1 MNEQEKT
8 LLTYEDQTKITRAII
23 KAAVLML
30 EFGAEST
37 LIETTAQ
44 RLGKA
49 LGIDS
54 VEVSLIPSAIVLST
68 LSKKQTQSVTTTRR
82 AHHKPINM
90 SIVCN
95 VQKMCYDVE
104 KHNYDVD
111 FVFKTMKEIQPDY
124 YNRWLVV
131 IMVGLS
137 CASFA
142 YLYGADWQAFVTT
155 FIASSVAMFTRQEL
169 ARRKFVM
176 IITFGITA
184 FVATI
189 IAGLSQIYQ
198 FSSTP
203 NIALSSSVILLA
215 PGFPF
220 VNSVLD
226 AVKGYLAMGW
236 GRWMQA
242 VLLTVAT
249 SIGMILAFTVLNLKG
264 W

>member
-1 MNEQEKT
+1 MENEVKKITNE
-8 LLTYEDQTKITRAII
+8 EQTKITRAII

-30 EFGAEST
+30 EYGAESR
-37 LIETTAQ
+37 LIEQTAQ
-44 RLGKA
+44 RLGTA
-49 LGIDS
+49 LGVES
-54 VEVSLIPSAIVLST
+54 VELSLIPSAIVLTT
-68 LSKKQTQSVTTTRR
+68 LTNNQTQSVTTTRR
-82 AHHKPINM
+82 AYHKPINM
-90 SIVCN
+90 SIVCDI
-95 VQKMCYDVE
+95 QKMCHETERESKDVS
-104 KHNYDVD
+104 
-111 FVFKTMKEIQPDY
+111 FVLTTMKEIQPNY

-142 YLYGADWQAFVTT
+142 YLNGADWKAFLITLL
-155 FIASSVAMFTRQEL
+155 ASSTAMYVRQTL
-169 ARRKFVM
+169 ARKKFVM
-176 IITFGITA
+176 TITFAATA
-184 FVATI
+184 FTATMI
-189 IAGLSQIYQ
+189 SGFAHVYGLSPKSQ
-198 FSSTP
+198 
-203 NIALSSSVILLA
+203 IALSSSVILLA

-249 SIGMILAFTVLNLKG
+249 SIGIVMASAILNLKG

>member
-1 MNEQEKT
+1 MNEQKKLSNE
-8 LLTYEDQTKITRAII
+8 EQTKITRAII

-37 LIETTAQ
+37 LIEQTAQ
-44 RLGKA
+44 RLGFA
-49 LGIDS
+49 LGVDS
-54 VEVSLIPSAIVLST
+54 VEVSLIPSAIVLTT
-68 LSKKQTQSVTTTRR
+68 LSNKQTQSVTTTRS

-90 SIVCN
+90 SIVCD
-95 VQKMCYDVE
+95 VQKMCQDLEQYKYDV
-104 KHNYDVD
+104 N
-111 FVFKTMKEIQPDY
+111 FVLKTMKEIQPNY

-137 CASFA
+137 CASFS
-142 YLYGADWQAFVTT
+142 YLYKADWQAFGIT
-155 FIASSVAMFTRQEL
+155 FLASAVAMFVRQEL
-169 ARRKFVM
+169 SRKKFVM
-176 IITFGITA
+176 IITFAATA
-184 FVATI
+184 FVATL
-189 IAGLSQIYQ
+189 IASTAHI
-198 FSSTP
+198 FNISSTP

-249 SIGMILAFTVLNLKG
+249 SIGIILAFSLLSLKG

>member
-1 MNEQEKT
+1 MKKI
-8 LLTYEDQTKITRAII
+8 TYEEQTKITRAII

-30 EFGAEST
+30 EFGAESK
-37 LIETTAQ
+37 LIEETAQ
-44 RLGKA
+44 RLGNA

-54 VEVSLIPSAIVLST
+54 VEMSLIPSAIVLST
-68 LSKKQTQSVTTTRR
+68 LSNNQTQSVTTTRR

-90 SIVCN
+90 SIVCD
-95 VQKMCYDVE
+95 VQKMCHNIE
-104 KHNYDVD
+104 KEKQDVD
-111 FVFKTMKEIQPDY
+111 FIFKALKEIQPNY
-124 YNRWLVV
+124 YNRWLVMF
-131 IMVGLS
+131 MVGLS

-142 YLYGADWQAFVTT
+142 YLTGGDISAFFIT
-155 FIASSVAMFTRQEL
+155 FIASTLAMFTRQEL
-169 ARRKFVM
+169 AKRKFVM
-176 IITFGITA
+176 IITFAFTA

-189 IAGLSQIYQ
+189 VAGLSQIYEL
-198 FSSTP
+198 SSTP
-203 NIALSSSVILLA
+203 NVILSASVILLA

-249 SIGMILAFTVLNLKG
+249 SIGIILALALLSLKG

>member
-1 MNEQEKT
+1 MNQ
-8 LLTYEDQTKITRAII
+8 LTYEEQTRITRAII
-23 KAAVLML
+23 KAAVIMM

-44 RLGKA
+44 RLGIA
-49 LGIDS
+49 LGVDS
-54 VEVSLIPSAIVLST
+54 VEISLIPSAIVLST
-68 LSKKQTQSVTTTRR
+68 LNNKQTQSVTTTRR
-82 AHHKPINM
+82 VHHKPINM
-90 SIVCN
+90 SIVCDI
-95 VQKMCYDVE
+95 QTMCLEVE
-104 KHNYDVD
+104 KKSLDVSYAL
-111 FVFKTMKEIQPDY
+111 KTMKEIQPNY

-131 IMVGLS
+131 LMVGLS

-142 YLYGADWQAFVTT
+142 YLYGADVNAFITT
-155 FIASSVAMFTRQEL
+155 FFASGIAMFVRQEL
-169 ARRKFVM
+169 ARKKFVL
-176 IITFGITA
+176 IITFGATA

-189 IAGLSQIYQ
+189 IAGISQIYG

-203 NIALSSSVILLA
+203 KIALSSSVILLA

-249 SIGMILAFTVLNLKG
+249 SIGIILAFTVLDLQG

>member
-1 MNEQEKT
+1 MNNI
-8 LLTYEDQTKITRAII
+8 TYEEQTKITRAII

-30 EFGAEST
+30 EFGAESK
-37 LIETTAQ
+37 LIEDTAQ

-49 LGIDS
+49 LGVDS

-68 LSKKQTQSVTTTRR
+68 LNNNQTQSVTTTRR

-90 SIVCN
+90 SIVCD
-95 VQKMCYDVE
+95 VQKMCIDVE
-104 KHNYDVD
+104 KYKKDVD
-111 FVFKTMKEIQPDY
+111 YVFESIKNIKPNL

-131 IMVGLS
+131 FMVGLS

-142 YLYGADWQAFVTT
+142 YLYGADLNGFLIT
-155 FIASSVAMFTRQEL
+155 FLAATVAMYVRHEL
-169 ARRKFVM
+169 AIKKFVL
-176 IITFGITA
+176 IISFGITA
-184 FVATI
+184 FVATL
-189 IAGLSQIYQ
+189 IASLSQIYEL
-198 FSSTP
+198 SNTP
-203 NIALSSSVILLA
+203 NIVMTASVILLA

-226 AVKGYLAMGW
+226 AVKGYLSMGW

-242 VLLTVAT
+242 LLLSIAT
-249 SIGMILAFTVLNLKG
+249 SIGIILAFALLSMRG

>member
-1 MNEQEKT
+1 
-8 LLTYEDQTKITRAII
+8 
-23 KAAVLML
+23 ML
-30 EFGAEST
+30 EYGAESR
-37 LIETTAQ
+37 LIDLLAN

-49 LGIDS
+49 LGVDS
-54 VEVSLIPSAIVLST
+54 VEMSLIPSAIVLST
-68 LSKKQTQSVTTTRR
+68 LANGKTQSVTSTRR

-90 SIVCN
+90 SIVCD
-95 VQKMCYDVE
+95 VQKLCYDVE
-104 KHNYDVD
+104 HSTYSAEDILKRL
-111 FVFKTMKEIQPDY
+111 KEIQPNY

-131 IMVGLS
+131 FMVGLS

-155 FIASSVAMFTRQEL
+155 FVASSVAMFARQEL
-169 ARRKFVM
+169 AKRQFVM
-176 IITFGITA
+176 IITFIFTA
-184 FVATI
+184 FVATFI
-189 IAGLSQIYQ
+189 SALSLIYE

-203 NIALSSSVILLA
+203 NIALSSSIILLA

-242 VLLTVAT
+242 MLLTIAT
-249 SIGMILAFTVLNLKG
+249 AIGVILALALLNLKG

>member
-1 MNEQEKT
+1 MNEKNR
-8 LLTYEDQTKITRAII
+8 LNYEEQTKITRAII

-30 EFGAEST
+30 EYGAESK
-37 LIETTAQ
+37 LIENTAQ
-44 RLGKA
+44 RLGHA
-49 LGIDS
+49 LG
-54 VEVSLIPSAIVLST
+54 VESIELSLIPSAIVLTT
-68 LSKKQTQSVTTTRR
+68 LTKNQTQSVTTTRR

-90 SIVCN
+90 SIVCDIQQICN
-95 VQKMCYDVE
+95 IVE
-104 KHNYDVD
+104 KEKKDVD
-111 FVFKTMKEIQPDY
+111 YAFKAMKEIQANY

-131 IMVGLS
+131 FMVGLS

-142 YLYGADWQAFVTT
+142 YLYGADLKAFILT
-155 FIASSVAMFTRQEL
+155 FIASSVAMFVRQEL
-169 ARRKFVM
+169 SKRKFVM

-184 FVATI
+184 FVATL
-189 IAGLSQIYQ
+189 IAGIGHVLG
-198 FSSTP
+198 FSEKS
-203 NIALSSSVILLA
+203 NIALSASVILLA

-242 VLLTVAT
+242 GLLTVAT
-249 SIGMILAFTVLNLKG
+249 SIGIVLALAILNLKG

>member
-1 MNEQEKT
+1 MNEEKK
-8 LLTYEDQTKITRAII
+8 LTNEEQTKITRAVI

-44 RLGKA
+44 RLGRA
-49 LGIDS
+49 LGVDS
-54 VEVSLIPSAIVLST
+54 VEVSLIPSAIVLTT
-68 LSKKQTQSVTTTRR
+68 LNNNQTQSVTTTRR

-90 SIVCN
+90 SIVCD
-95 VQKMCYDVE
+95 VQKMCHDVE
-104 KHNYDVD
+104 KQNYDVD
-111 FVFKTMKEIQPDY
+111 FVFKTMKEIQPNY

-131 IMVGLS
+131 FMVGLS

-142 YLYGADWQAFVTT
+142 YLYDADWQAFGIT
-155 FIASSVAMFTRQEL
+155 FLASAMAMFTRQEL
-169 ARRKFVM
+169 AKRKFVL
-176 IITFGITA
+176 IITFIATA
-184 FVATI
+184 FIATS
-189 IAGLSQIYQ
+189 IASLALI
-198 FSSTP
+198 FDLSSTP

-249 SIGMILAFTVLNLKG
+249 CIGIVLSFAIFGLKG

>member
-1 MNEQEKT
+1 MNKI
-8 LLTYEDQTKITRAII
+8 TYEEQTKITRAII

-30 EFGAEST
+30 EFGAESK
-37 LIETTAQ
+37 LIEETAQ
-44 RLGKA
+44 RLGNA

-54 VEVSLIPSAIVLST
+54 VEMSLIPSAIVLST
-68 LSKKQTQSVTTTRR
+68 LSNNQTQSVTTTRR

-90 SIVCN
+90 SIVCD
-95 VQKMCYDVE
+95 VQKMCHNIE
-104 KHNYDVD
+104 KDKQGVD
-111 FVFKTMKEIQPDY
+111 FVFTALKEIQPNY
-124 YNRWLVV
+124 YNRWLVM

-142 YLYGADWQAFVTT
+142 YLTGGDIAAFFIT
-155 FIASSVAMFTRQEL
+155 FLASSLAMFTRQEL
-169 ARRKFVM
+169 AKRKFVM
-176 IITFGITA
+176 IITFAFTA

-189 IAGLSQIYQ
+189 VAGLSQIYEL
-198 FSSTP
+198 SSTP
-203 NIALSSSVILLA
+203 NVILSASVILLA

-249 SIGMILAFTVLNLKG
+249 SIGIILALALLSLKG

>member
-1 MNEQEKT
+1 MQEK
-8 LLTYEDQTKITRAII
+8 LSYEDQHRITKAII
-23 KAAVLML
+23 KASVLML
-30 EFGAEST
+30 EFGAESK
-37 LIETTAQ
+37 LIELTAN

-49 LGIDS
+49 FGLDS
-54 VEVSLIPSAIVLST
+54 VEISLIPSAIVLST
-68 LSKKQTQSVTTTRR
+68 LSNNKTQSVTTTRR

-90 SIVCN
+90 SIVCD
-95 VQKMCYDVE
+95 VQKICYDVE
-104 KHNYDVD
+104 KNGHDVEYVLD
-111 FVFKTMKEIQPDY
+111 AMKQIQPNY

-131 IMVGLS
+131 FMVGLS

-142 YLYGADWQAFVTT
+142 YLYGADWQAFIVT
-155 FIASSVAMFTRQEL
+155 FVASSVAMFTRQEL
-169 ARRKFVM
+169 AKRKFVM
-176 IITFGITA
+176 IITFMATA

-189 IAGLSQIYQ
+189 IAAASHIYG

-249 SIGMILAFTVLNLKG
+249 SIGITMAFAVLNLKG

>member
-1 MNEQEKT
+1 MKKI
-8 LLTYEDQTKITRAII
+8 TYEEQTKITRAII

-30 EFGAEST
+30 EFGAESK
-37 LIETTAQ
+37 LIEETAQ
-44 RLGKA
+44 RLGNA
-49 LGIDS
+49 LGVDS
-54 VEVSLIPSAIVLST
+54 VEMSLIPSAIVLST
-68 LSKKQTQSVTTTRR
+68 ISNNQTQSVTTTRR

-90 SIVCN
+90 SIVCD
-95 VQKMCYDVE
+95 VQKMCHNIE
-104 KHNYDVD
+104 KDKHCVD
-111 FVFKTMKEIQPDY
+111 FVFKAIKEIQPNY
-124 YNRWLVV
+124 YNRWLVM

-142 YLYGADWQAFVTT
+142 YLTGGDKEAFFIT
-155 FIASSVAMFTRQEL
+155 FVASSLAMFTRQEL
-169 ARRKFVM
+169 AKRKFVM
-176 IITFGITA
+176 IITFAFTA

-189 IAGLSQIYQ
+189 IAGLSQIYEL
-198 FSSTP
+198 SSTP
-203 NIALSSSVILLA
+203 NVILSASVILLA

-249 SIGMILAFTVLNLKG
+249 SIGIILALALLSLKG

>member
-1 MNEQEKT
+1 MDEAQKK
-8 LLTYEDQTKITRAII
+8 LTYEDQTKITKAVI
-23 KAAVLML
+23 KAAVIML
-30 EFGAEST
+30 EFGAESK
-37 LIETTAQ
+37 LIEDTAQ
-44 RLGKA
+44 RLGCA
-49 LGIDS
+49 LGVDS

-68 LSKKQTQSVTTTRR
+68 LSNGKTQSVTTTRR

-90 SIVCN
+90 SIVCD
-95 VQKMCYDVE
+95 VQKICHTVEKEKRDVE
-104 KHNYDVD
+104 YVLE
-111 FVFKTMKEIQPDY
+111 TIKEIQPNY
-124 YNRWLVV
+124 YNRWLL
-131 IMVGLS
+131 IFMVGLS

-142 YLYGADWQAFVTT
+142 YLYGADWQAFAIT
-155 FIASSVAMFTRQEL
+155 FVASAVAMFVRQEL
-169 ARRKFVM
+169 ARKQFVM
-176 IITFGITA
+176 IITFGVTA
-184 FVATI
+184 FVATL
-189 IAGLSQIYQ
+189 IAAMSLIFE

-203 NIALSSSVILLA
+203 NIALSASVILLA

-249 SIGMILAFTVLNLKG
+249 SIGIVLAFAILNLKG

>member
-1 MNEQEKT
+1 MNEETKII
-8 LLTYEDQTKITRAII
+8 LTYEEQTKITRAVI

-49 LGIDS
+49 LGLDS

-68 LSKKQTQSVTTTRR
+68 LSKKQAQSVTTTRR

-90 SIVCN
+90 SIVCD
-95 VQKMCYDVE
+95 VQKMCHDVE
-104 KHNYDVD
+104 KYKYDVD
-111 FVFKTMKEIQPDY
+111 FVFKTMKEIQPNY

-131 IMVGLS
+131 FMVGLS

-142 YLYGADWQAFVTT
+142 YLYGADWQAFLTT
-155 FIASSVAMFTRQEL
+155 FVASSVAMYTRQEL
-169 ARRKFVM
+169 ARKKFVM

-189 IAGLSQIYQ
+189 IAGLSQIYH

-203 NIALSSSVILLA
+203 NIALSASVILLA

-242 VLLTVAT
+242 VLLTIAT
-249 SIGMILAFTVLNLKG
+249 SIGIILAFALLNLEG